1 MAVQLE
7 FGQSCVKTTRKI
19 QLEFGQ
25 SCVKARCVKENNC
38 GSKASA
44 IKIQGTIVMVREGG
58 VKNNT
63 IKVNCCCLS

>member
-44 IKIQGTIVMVREGG
+44 IKI
-58 VKNNT
+58 
-63 IKVNCCCLS
+63 